1 MTIEANDKNVTES
14 KRAKSDALSQG
25 LWKALWVAIAVC
37 ILWLAIEGGFRLYHR
52 PALLDA
58 RVAQLESKIVTVEAH
73 EAQLEASLK
82 GSLEAEKTLA
92 PVAGRLLDMINQVGL
107 LPMTALPAPV
117 SQAVVLESQPET
129 IVKRIFKHIQLLG
142 DKLVRVQVVGDV
154 KDVALT
160 PAAQDIVRQQLKL
173 HLVSAR
179 MAWLSNMPHVCK
191 DDLQQAQ
198 NLLAKHFQA
207 QSSSVVA
214 VQKNLTDL
222 HAEVSKATQMKKGQ

>member
-1 MTIEANDKNVTES
+1 MTES
-14 KRAKSDALSQG
+14 KKAKSEALSQG
-25 LWKALWVAIAVC
+25 LWKALWIAIAVC

-52 PALLDA
+52 PAALDA
-58 RVAQLESKIVTVEAH
+58 RVSELEAKIATVQAH

-92 PVAGRLLDMINQVGL
+92 PVASRIHDLIGQVNA
-107 LPMTALPAPV
+107 LPMTALPVAQP
-117 SQAVVLESQPET
+117 STAVLDQTSDSWT
-129 IVKRIFKHIQLLG
+129 KRFFKQIQLLG

-160 PAAQDIVRQQLKL
+160 PAAQDLIRQQLRL

-191 DDLQQAQ
+191 DDLAQAQ
-198 NLLAKHFQA
+198 TLLAKHFQA

-214 VQKNLTDL
+214 IQKSLTDL
-222 HAEVSKATQMKKGQ
+222 QAEIVKPSTVKKGS

>member
-1 MTIEANDKNVTES
+1 MSESKEQQVTES
-14 KRAKSDALSQG
+14 KKAKSEALSQG
-25 LWKALWVAIAVC
+25 LWKALWIAIAVC

-52 PALLDA
+52 PAALDA
-58 RVAQLESKIVTVEAH
+58 RVSELEGKIATVQAQ

-92 PVAGRLLDMINQVGL
+92 PVASRIHDMIGQVNS
-107 LPMTALPAPV
+107 LPMTALPVAQQSTPV
-117 SQAVVLESQPET
+117 SDQATESWT
-129 IVKRIFKHIQLLG
+129 KRFFKQIQSMG

-160 PAAQDIVRQQLKL
+160 PAAQDLIRQQLRL

-191 DDLQQAQ
+191 DDLTQAQ
-198 NLLAKHFQA
+198 ALLAKHFQA

-214 VQKNLTDL
+214 IQKNLTDL
-222 HAEVSKATQMKKGQ
+222 QAEIVKAGNVKKGS

>member
-1 MTIEANDKNVTES
+1 MTIEANDKSVTES

-52 PALLDA
+52 PAQLDA
-58 RVAQLESKIVTVEAH
+58 RVAQLESKLIGVEAH

-82 GSLEAEKTLA
+82 GTLEAEKTLA
-92 PVAGRLLDMINQVGL
+92 PVAGRLLEMLNQVGS
-107 LPMTALPAPV
+107 LPMTALPTPA
-117 SQAVVLESQPET
+117 SQAVVLENQPET
-129 IVKRIFKHIQLLG
+129 FVKRIFKHIQLLG

-198 NLLAKHFQA
+198 TLLAKHFQA

-214 VQKNLTDL
+214 VQKNLTDI
-222 HAEVSKATQMKKGQ
+222 HAEVSKAAQMKKGQ

>member
-52 PALLDA
+52 PAQLDA
-58 RVAQLESKIVTVEAH
+58 RVAQLESKLISVEAH

-92 PVAGRLLDMINQVGL
+92 PVAGRLLEMLNQVGS
-107 LPMTALPAPV
+107 LPMTALPAPA
-117 SQAVVLESQPET
+117 SQAVVSDNQPET
-129 IVKRIFKHIQLLG
+129 LVKRIFKHIQLLG

-198 NLLAKHFQA
+198 TLLAKHFQA
-207 QSSSVVA
+207 QSSSVLT

-222 HAEVSKATQMKKGQ
+222 HAEVSKTAQMKKGQ